1 MILCIETSGAVGSV
15 ALADSGGNCV
25 LKLYSD
31 VENAHAEQIPVLAA
45 QCIAF
50 AKSQGQGISAVAVNK
65 GPGSYTGLRI
75 GASLAK
81 GICFGL
87 NVPLLS
93 CDGLEM
99 TARMAALSGVDADVY
114 ICMTDA
120 RRDEVFFAI
129 YNASFECKEPLAAKI
144 LSEDAWI
151 EYRGRKVVFCGNALS
166 KLKQLVPAFDGYPGF
181 TETLDASW
189 LCASAAKMHERREW
203 ADVAYFEPD
212 YGKAFFTGNLK
223 K

>member
-1 MILCIETSGAVGSV
+1 MILCIETSVAVGSV
-15 ALADSGGNCV
+15 ALADSKGNCV
-25 LKLYSD
+25 KKLSSD
-31 VENAHAEQIPVLAA
+31 TGNAHAEQIPVLVA
-45 QCIAF
+45 QCIDF

-87 NVPLLS
+87 NIPLVS

-99 TARMAALSGVDADVY
+99 TARMAATSGVDADVY

-129 YNASFECKEPLAAKI
+129 YNATFECKEPLSAKI
-144 LSEDAWI
+144 LSEDSWI
-151 EYRGRKVVFCGNALS
+151 EYRGKRVVFCGNAVG
-166 KLKQLVPAFDGYPGF
+166 KLKDLVPAFADYAEF
-181 TETLDASW
+181 TATLDASW
-189 LCASAAKMHERREW
+189 FCESATKMHERGEW

-212 YGKAFFTGNLK
+212 YGKAFYTGNLK